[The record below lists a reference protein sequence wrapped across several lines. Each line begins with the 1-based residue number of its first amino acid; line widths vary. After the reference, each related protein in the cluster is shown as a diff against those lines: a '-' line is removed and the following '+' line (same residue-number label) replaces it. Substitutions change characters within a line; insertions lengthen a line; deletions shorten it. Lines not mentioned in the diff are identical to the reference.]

1 MAILV
6 NREGIDK
13 KIRRNQVMR
22 LRKGKKNKKQKMRK
36 WINKR

>member
-22 LRKGKKNKKQKMRK
+22 LRKGKKIKKQKMRK